1 MHLHSLVAT
10 VSMASVTLC
19 DGPLALTRKTERN
32 SPMILEVA
40 TLELATRR

>member
-10 VSMASVTLC
+10 VSMASVTLG
-19 DGPLALTRKTERN
+19 DLIIRRTERN

-40 TLELATRR
+40 SRR